1 MRMKLKEFEILYV
14 AACEIEKVAGNEPVV
29 AESLRKQRRVLIKAF
44 ADIFPETL
52 KGGCLDASFDIVQFL
67 GILSKSPELVRLNA
81 QKFVSLMEDLAEY
94 GVDVDPTLKDMY
106 EVMKEKPQK
115 LTEEEKEISLSLGK
129 NFPDCLEK
137 LSAMAYGNE
146 QVLAFMVNHP
156 DILDGKRREFIC
168 LMVDMT
174 DKKQVIP
181 VELQNQW
188 RSFVMHP

>member
-1 MRMKLKEFEILYV
+1 MKLKEFETLYV

-29 AESLRKQRRVLIKAF
+29 AESLRKQRRVLIKAL
-44 ADIFPETL
+44 ADIFPESL
-52 KGGCLDASFDIVQFL
+52 KGGCLDPSFDIVQFL
-67 GILSKSPELVRLNA
+67 GILVKFPELVRLNA
-81 QKFVSLMEDLAEY
+81 QKFVSLMEDLIEY
-94 GVDVDPTLKDMY
+94 GVDVDPKLKDMY
-106 EVMKEKPQK
+106 EVMKEKPQ

-168 LMVDMT
+168 LMVDLT
-174 DKKQVIP
+174 DKKQAIP
-181 VELQNQW
+181 IELQNQW
-188 RSFVMHP
+188 RGFVMHP